1 METKYELTEASLRED
16 LDTSIE
22 YLEGALEGFG
32 EPVSPRARECLSVDV
47 LFSYA
52 RIAYNADAAELRK
65 ALGRLRLMREDFRRG
80 TFPELTAAS
89 LARAVV
95 ALDPFAVSFFE
106 GSCWT
111 GSMARFTKSGSL
123 FSFGNDPILFP
134 VRGVDKG
141 DAERRIAWLFT
152 QLGVPAGS
160 RSESPSGVAERRAA

>member
-1 METKYELTEASLRED
+1 METEYQLSEASLRED

-32 EPVSPRARECLSVDV
+32 EPLPPRVRECLSVDV
-47 LFSYA
+47 LFSYVLL
-52 RIAYNADAAELRK
+52 AYNADAAELRK
-65 ALGRLRLMREDFRRG
+65 ALGRLRLMREDLRRG

-95 ALDPFAVSFFE
+95 ALDPFGVSFFE

-111 GSMARFTKSGSL
+111 GGMVRLMKSGNL

-134 VRGVDKG
+134 VRGADKRS
-141 DAERRIAWLFT
+141 AERKIAWLLC
-152 QLGVPAGS
+152 QLGVPAGR
-160 RSESPSGVAERRAA
+160 RSELASGAARRRAA